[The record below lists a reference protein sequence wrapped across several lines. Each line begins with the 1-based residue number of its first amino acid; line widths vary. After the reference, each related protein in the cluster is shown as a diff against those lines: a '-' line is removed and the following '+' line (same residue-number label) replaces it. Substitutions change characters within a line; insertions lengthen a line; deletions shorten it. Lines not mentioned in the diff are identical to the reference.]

1 MNVEF
6 RDYYKVL
13 GVARDASQD
22 DIKKVYRKLARK
34 YHPDVSKEPDAESRF
49 KEVAEAYEALS
60 DPEKRAAY
68 DRLGSGWRTG
78 QDFQPPPGWQARG
91 AGQTHAHEFTGSDAA
106 QFSEF
111 FESLFGTGPRGFG
124 AFNDFEQDVS
134 GMGRDHHARIT
145 IDLEDAFHGA
155 TRQLSL
161 REPMVDASGRVTM
174 QERVLSVR
182 IPPGVRSG
190 QHIRLAGQGDP
201 GRGGQRGDLYL
212 EVVLNPHP
220 LYRVDGK
227 DLHLTLPVTPWEA
240 ALGGE
245 VEVPT
250 PAGRVSMTVPANSA
264 NGRRLRLKGRGLPG
278 NPSGDLYAEL
288 QIAWPPADSQKAREL
303 YRTMAREMPFN
314 PRKSIGG

>member
-1 MNVEF
+1 MEF
-6 RDYYKVL
+6 KDYYKVL
-13 GVARDASQD
+13 GVSRDASSD
-22 DIKKVYRKLARK
+22 EIKKAYRKLARK
-34 YHPDVSKEPDAESRF
+34 YHPDVSKEPDAEARF
-49 KEVAEAYEALS
+49 KQVAEAYEALH

-68 DRLGSGWRTG
+68 DRLGSDWRSG
-78 QDFQPPPGWQARG
+78 QDFQPPPGWQG
-91 AGQTHAHEFTGSDAA
+91 AGNRRTRSREFTTEDAA

-111 FESLFGTGPRGFG
+111 FESLFGTGRGNFG
-124 AFNDFEQDVS
+124 TFDDFERETAAS
-134 GMGRDHHARIT
+134 GQDHHARIA

-161 REPMVDASGRVTM
+161 REPVVDSNGRVTM

-182 IPPGVRSG
+182 IPPGIRSG

-201 GRGGQRGDLYL
+201 GRNGQRGDLYL
-212 EVVLNPHP
+212 EVVLNPHR

-227 DLHLTLPVTPWEA
+227 DLYLTLPVAPWEA
-240 ALGGE
+240 ALGSE

-250 PAGRVSMTVPANSA
+250 PAGTVSMRVPANSA

-278 NPSGDLYAEL
+278 SPAGDLYAEL
-288 QIAWPPADSQKAREL
+288 QIVWPPAHSEKAREL

-314 PRKSIGG
+314 PRKSMGA

>member
-1 MNVEF
+1 MEF

-13 GVARDASQD
+13 GVARDASQEE
-22 DIKKVYRKLARK
+22 IKRAYRKLARK
-34 YHPDVSKEPDAESRF
+34 YHPDVSKERDAESRF
-49 KEVAEAYEALS
+49 KEVGEAYEALG

-68 DRLGSGWRTG
+68 DRLGSSWRTG
-78 QDFQPPPGWQARG
+78 QDFQPPPGWQG
-91 AGQTHAHEFTGSDAA
+91 AGAGRPHAHEFTAGDAA

-111 FESLFGTGPRGFG
+111 FESLFGAGRGGFT
-124 AFNDFEQDVS
+124 AFDDFEQDVS
-134 GMGRDHHARIT
+134 SMGRDHHARIA

-161 REPMVDASGRVTM
+161 REPRVDASGRVTM

-182 IPPGVRSG
+182 IPPGVKSG
-190 QHIRLAGQGDP
+190 QLIRLAGQGDP

-220 LYRVDGK
+220 LYRVEDR
-227 DLHLTLPVTPWEA
+227 DLHLVLPVTPWEA

-250 PAGRVSMTVPANSA
+250 PGGRVSVTVPANSA

-278 NPSGDLYAEL
+278 NPPGNLYAEL
-288 QIAWPPADSQKAREL
+288 QIAWPPASSEKAREL

-314 PRKSIGG
+314 PRKSMGG

>member
-1 MNVEF
+1 MEF

-13 GVARDASQD
+13 GVARDASQA
-22 DIKKVYRKLARK
+22 DIKKAYRKLARK
-34 YHPDVSKEPDAESRF
+34 YHPDVSKERDAESRF
-49 KEVAEAYEALS
+49 KEVAEAYEALG
-60 DPEKRAAY
+60 DPEKRASY

-78 QDFQPPPGWQARG
+78 QDFQPPPGWQGRS
-91 AGQTHAHEFTGSDAA
+91 AGQAHAREFTAGDAA

-124 AFNDFEQDVS
+124 AFDDFEHES
-134 GMGRDHHARIT
+134 SSAGRDHHARIA

-161 REPMVDASGRVTM
+161 REPVVDASGRVTM

-182 IPPGVRSG
+182 IPPGVKSG

-227 DLHLTLPVTPWEA
+227 DLYLTLPVTPWEA

-250 PAGRVSMTVPANSA
+250 PAGAVAMTVPANSA

-278 NPSGDLYAEL
+278 SPAGDLYAEL
-288 QIAWPPADSQKAREL
+288 QVAWPPAHSEKAREI
-303 YRTMAREMPFN
+303 YRTMAREMAFN
-314 PRKSIGG
+314 PRKSMGA

>member
-1 MNVEF
+1 VEF
-6 RDYYKVL
+6 KDYYKVL
-13 GVARDASQD
+13 GVARNASQD
-22 DIKKVYRKLARK
+22 DIKKAYRKLARK
-34 YHPDVSKEPDAESRF
+34 YHPDVSKEHDAENRF
-49 KEVAEAYEALS
+49 KEVAEAYEALG

-68 DRLGSGWRTG
+68 DQLGSGWRTG
-78 QDFQPPPGWQARG
+78 QDFQPPPGWHGGG
-91 AGQTHAHEFTGSDAA
+91 AGRTHAHEFTAGDAA

-111 FESLFGTGPRGFG
+111 FESLFGRGRGGF
-124 AFNDFEQDVS
+124 ASFADSDHDAS
-134 GMGRDHHARIT
+134 SMGSDHHARIA

-161 REPMVDASGRVTM
+161 REPKFDASGRVTM
-174 QERVLSVR
+174 QERILSVR

-190 QHIRLAGQGDP
+190 QHIRLAGQGEP

-227 DLHLTLPVTPWEA
+227 DLHLTLPVAPWEA

-250 PAGRVSMTVPANSA
+250 PAGTVSMKVPANSA

-278 NPSGDLYAEL
+278 TPAGDLYAEL
-288 QIAWPPADSQKAREL
+288 QIAWPPAHSEKAREL
-303 YRTMAREMPFN
+303 YRTMAREMAFN
-314 PRKSIGG
+314 PRKAMGA

>member
-1 MNVEF
+1 MEF

-13 GVARDASQD
+13 GVARDASPD
-22 DIKKVYRKLARK
+22 DIKKAYRKLARK

-68 DRLGSGWRTG
+68 DRLGSDWRTG

-91 AGQTHAHEFTGSDAA
+91 AGQTRAHEFTASDAA

-124 AFNDFEQDVS
+124 AFDEFEHDAS
-134 GMGRDHHARIT
+134 SMGRDHHARIA
-145 IDLEDAFHGA
+145 IDLEDAVHGA

-161 REPMVDASGRVTM
+161 REPTIDASGRVTM

-227 DLHLTLPVTPWEA
+227 DLNLTLPVTPWEA

-278 NPSGDLYAEL
+278 NPPGDLYAEL
-288 QIAWPPADSQKAREL
+288 QIAWPPADSQKAREF

-314 PRKSIGG
+314 PRKSMGG

>member
-1 MNVEF
+1 MEF

-22 DIKKVYRKLARK
+22 DIKKAYRKLARK

-49 KEVAEAYEALS
+49 KEVAEAYEALG

-78 QDFQPPPGWQARG
+78 QDFQPPPGWQGRS
-91 AGQTHAHEFTGSDAA
+91 AGQAHAREFTAGDAA

-124 AFNDFEQDVS
+124 AFDDFEHDTPN
-134 GMGRDHHARIT
+134 MGRDHHARIA

-161 REPMVDASGRVTM
+161 REPVVDASGRVTM

-182 IPPGVRSG
+182 IPAGVRSG

-227 DLHLTLPVTPWEA
+227 DLYLTLPVTPWEA

-250 PAGRVSMTVPANSA
+250 PAGAVSMTVPANSA

-278 NPSGDLYAEL
+278 NPAGDLYAEL
-288 QIAWPPADSQKAREL
+288 QVVWPPAHSEKAREI
-303 YRTMAREMPFN
+303 YRTMAREMAFN
-314 PRKSIGG
+314 PRKSMGA

>member
-1 MNVEF
+1 MEF

-22 DIKKVYRKLARK
+22 DIKKAYRKLARK

-49 KEVAEAYEALS
+49 KEVAEAYEALG

-78 QDFQPPPGWQARG
+78 QDFQPPPGWQGRG
-91 AGQTHAHEFTGSDAA
+91 AGQGHAREFTAGDAA

-124 AFNDFEQDVS
+124 AFDDFEHEAPN
-134 GMGRDHHARIT
+134 MGRDHHARIV

-161 REPMVDASGRVTM
+161 REPVVDASGRVTM

-182 IPPGVRSG
+182 IPAGVRSG

-220 LYRVDGK
+220 LYRVDGR
-227 DLHLTLPVTPWEA
+227 DLYLTLPVTPWEA

-250 PAGRVSMTVPANSA
+250 PAGAVSMTVPANSA

-278 NPSGDLYAEL
+278 NPAGDLYAEL
-288 QIAWPPADSQKAREL
+288 QVVWPPAHSEKAREI
-303 YRTMAREMPFN
+303 YRTMAREMAFN
-314 PRKSIGG
+314 PRKSMGA